1 MLVSTIISRRQLT
14 RSCLSWISPV
24 LGKGN
29 QMSHTT
35 HFQWVLHADPTLFKL
50 YHGDSTH
57 TLVFPGFHQHW
68 ARAIECHTQ
77 HFQWVLYA
85 DRNIISVISRPQLTC
100 SCEFL
105 VNFAST
111 RQGLS
116 NVTHN
121 TCWGPTSH
129 IVTFNSD
136 SSKILSVGKE
146 LKRIYPLE

>member
-35 HFQWVLHADPTLFKL
+35 NFQWVLYADPNIIQVISRRQ
-50 YHGDSTH
+50 HTH
-57 TLVFPGFHQHW
+57 SCISWIHQHW

-121 TCWGPTSH
+121 TSNGLSDVRTLGPH
-129 IVTFNSD
+129 VTYRNFQF
-136 SSKILSVGKE
+136 GQF
-146 LKRIYPLE
+146 